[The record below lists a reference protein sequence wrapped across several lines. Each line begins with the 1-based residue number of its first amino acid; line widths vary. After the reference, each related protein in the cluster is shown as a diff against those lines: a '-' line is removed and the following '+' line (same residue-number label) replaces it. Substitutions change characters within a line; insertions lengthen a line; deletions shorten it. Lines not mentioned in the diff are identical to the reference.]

1 MKKAL
6 FVCAMSLSA
15 LFINAQKRSHLE
27 VGLKG
32 GLNIASLIQ
41 KNTDYKSRLSFN
53 AGGFAN
59 LRLAEHLAIQ
69 PELLYT
75 SQGAKNTFLNQE
87 FETRLGYFAVPV
99 LFQYITNSGF
109 RLETGPQFGVLVNA
123 KSEVLDVE
131 TDIKNNLKEID
142 ASWALGASYV
152 TQSGFGVNG
161 RYNFGL
167 TDIADVANT
176 PSLKNS
182 VFQVGIFYQFKAL

>member
-1 MKKAL
+1 MKKVL
-6 FVCAMSLSA
+6 FVCAMSLSS

-27 VGLKG
+27 LGLKG

-75 SQGAKNTFLNQE
+75 SQGAKNTVVNQE

-123 KSEVLDVE
+123 KSVVDSKKTDVK
-131 TDIKNNLKEID
+131 DIYKDVD

-152 TQSGFGVNG
+152 TQSGFGING

-176 PSLKNS
+176 PSIKNS
-182 VFQVGIFYQFKAL
+182 VFQVGVFYQFKAL